1 MASDQ
6 DLLRVG
12 ELARRTG
19 LTVRTLHHYD
29 ELGLLTPSRR
39 SSTPSGAGY
48 RLYDG
53 AAVERLTKVLLLK
66 GLGLSLD
73 EIRRLLDG
81 DGLPL
86 GRALELQVERLR
98 GEIDRQS
105 RLLRRLEA
113 LAVRVESASGAS
125 VDDLTEAME
134 MMTMYEKHFTPEQL
148 ETLERRRET
157 LGEEQILA
165 VEKEWPELIAKVR
178 AAMERGADPASPDV
192 QALAARWQALVEMF
206 TGGDPAMAASVRRV
220 YRNEPSARQKTGLDP
235 EIMEYVA
242 RANGAGRQGER

>member
-1 MASDQ
+1 MDPHE

-12 ELARRTG
+12 ELAKRTG

-29 ELGLLTPSRR
+29 ELGLLQPTRR
-39 SSTPSGAGY
+39 SSTPSGPGY
-48 RLYDG
+48 RLYD
-53 AAVERLTKVLLLK
+53 ATAVERLTRILLLK

-73 EIRRLLDG
+73 EIGDLLDG

-86 GRALELQVERLR
+86 GRALELQIERLR

-113 LAVRVESASGAS
+113 LAARVETDGGAS
-125 VDDLTEAME
+125 VDDLTETME
-134 MMTMYEKHFTPEQL
+134 MMTMYENHFTPEQL
-148 ETLERRRET
+148 ETLDRRREA

-178 AAMERGADPASPDV
+178 AAMERGAHPASSEV
-192 QALAARWQALVEMF
+192 QALAARWDELVRMF

-220 YRNEPSARQKTGLDP
+220 YRSEPSARQKTGLDP

-242 RANGAGRQGER
+242 RARAAGEG

>member
-1 MASDQ
+1 MDDHE
-6 DLLRVG
+6 DLLKVG
-12 ELARRTG
+12 ELAKRTG

-39 SSTPSGAGY
+39 SATPSGPGY
-48 RLYDG
+48 RLY
-53 AAVERLTKVLLLK
+53 AAADIDRLTRILLLK

-73 EIRRLLDG
+73 EIGKLLDG

-86 GRALELQVERLR
+86 GRALALQIERLR
-98 GEIDRQS
+98 EEIGRQS

-125 VDDLTEAME
+125 VDDLTETME

-165 VEKEWPELIAKVR
+165 AEKEWPELIAKVR
-178 AAMERGADPASPDV
+178 AAMERGTDPASPDV
-192 QALAARWQALVEMF
+192 QALAARWSELVEMF

-220 YRNEPSARQKTGLDP
+220 YQNEPFARQRTGLDP

-242 RANGAGRQGER
+242 RANSAGRQGER